1 MINLSDIRPN
11 EKNPR
16 HIQSYKL
23 DKLKESLA
31 NDPEFMELRPIV
43 VDKDGMILGGNQ
55 RYAGLKAL
63 GYKEVP
69 DNWIVKAENLTEQ
82 QQKRFIL
89 VDNSPEG
96 MSGEWDFEL
105 LKDEWELPELED
117 LGFDLGSF
125 DVESTGGD
133 HSGIDDTYTRK
144 IVAPVYE
151 PKGERP
157 PIKEL
162 IDRQKTQRLID
173 EIESAGLPD
182 EVAGFLKFAAERH
195 SVFHFRKVAE
205 FYCHATEQV
214 QDLMEKSGLVII
226 DFKKAIE
233 YGFVHMTEKL
243 GELADLEESENDA

>member
-16 HIQSYKL
+16 TISSFQL

-31 NDPEFMELRPIV
+31 RDPEFMELRPIV

-96 MSGEWDFEL
+96 MSGEWDFDL
-105 LKDEWELPELED
+105 LKDGWELPELED
-117 LGFDLGSF
+117 LGFD
-125 DVESTGGD
+125 
-133 HSGIDDTYTRK
+133 IDGMET
-144 IVAPVYE
+144 PNFE
-151 PKGERP
+151 PGTEEDQGKLD
-157 PIKEL
+157 EL
-162 IDRQKTQRLID
+162 SPKMVKC
-173 EIESAGLPD
+173 P
-182 EVAGFLKFAAERH
+182 H
-195 SVFHFRKVAE
+195 
-205 FYCHATEQV
+205 CEQV
-214 QDLMEKSGLVII
+214 FDCRGHEQG
-226 DFKKAIE
+226 
-233 YGFVHMTEKL
+233 
-243 GELADLEESENDA
+243 